1 MGRLSG
7 GSTMAESVLR
17 GKVAIVTGAGS
28 PIGIGH
34 AITLGLIGA
43 GARVAMLDINQA
55 WLEQSAHE
63 MRAVGGADCVL
74 PIVADITDFD
84 AVPQAVHR
92 TIAELGGL
100 HILVNNA
107 GTNPR
112 AAGFEAP
119 GQRPSNNFWDITPA
133 AWNRVVAVNFS
144 GPFLMA
150 RAVVGHMLAQG
161 SGRIIGVTT
170 SMDTM

>member
-1 MGRLSG
+1 MGRPSG
-7 GSTMAESVLR
+7 GNTMAESVLR

-34 AITLGLIGA
+34 AITLGLIRA

-63 MRAVGGADCVL
+63 MQAVGGADCVL
-74 PIVADITDFD
+74 PIVADISDPD
-84 AVPQAVHR
+84 AVAQAVRR
-92 TIAELGGL
+92 TITELGGL

-112 AAGFEAP
+112 AAGFQGAGKP
-119 GQRPSNNFWDITPA
+119 PP
-133 AWNRVVAVNFS
+133 
-144 GPFLMA
+144 GPFWGLSPGR
-150 RAVVGHMLAQG
+150 RAP
-161 SGRIIGVTT
+161 
-170 SMDTM
+170 